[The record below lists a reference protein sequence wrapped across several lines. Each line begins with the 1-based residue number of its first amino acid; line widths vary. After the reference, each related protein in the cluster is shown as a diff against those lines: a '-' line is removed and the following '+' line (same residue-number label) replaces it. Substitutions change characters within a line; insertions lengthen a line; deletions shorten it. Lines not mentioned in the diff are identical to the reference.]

1 MAMIPHEKALVQR
14 LKDEPFVLFGVNSDK
29 TDTYKVK
36 RAEMGV
42 TWPSVNNKSVSPSI
56 SQSWGVGAWP
66 TIYVLDH
73 TGTIRHKG
81 IRGEAMDEAVDS
93 LLAELKASAGK

>member
-1 MAMIPHEKALVQR
+1 MIPHEKTLVQR
-14 LKDEPFVLFGVNSDK
+14 LKDEPFVLFGVNGDE
-29 TDTYKVK
+29 TDSYKAK

-42 TWPSVNNKSVSPSI
+42 TWPSVKNKSVTPTI
-56 SQSWGVGAWP
+56 SESWGISGWP

-73 TGTIRHKG
+73 TGKIRHKG
-81 IRGEAMDEAVDS
+81 VRGEAMDEAVDS

>member
-1 MAMIPHEKALVQR
+1 MIPHEKTLVQR

-29 TDTYKVK
+29 KDTYKAK

-42 TWPSVNNKSVSPSI
+42 TWPSVNNASVTPKI
-56 SQSWGVGAWP
+56 SDTWGVEGWP

-81 IRGEAMDEAVDS
+81 TRGEAMDKAVDG
-93 LLAELKASAGK
+93 LLAEMKAGAGK